1 MKKAQESYTKVPIED
16 NETIQKVLNYLEK
29 IGEAENFKNNLKTL
43 TIQKNTYLNNK
54 QPDGNYNPH
63 NNTITINKEEALLHE
78 LIHCAS
84 TKDYDNEGVLLI
96 TYPNDFDK
104 DIIITGKSFNE
115 GLCDYL
121 SKEIDP
127 SYELRYPLEELIVER
142 IIDKYGAEIIHY
154 FLNSDSKRFHEF
166 INDNNLDSLLTDLD
180 NYTNLFSEST
190 KMIPDEESLKSFY
203 NSYQNIMTN
212 DLKFVLDE
220 EKIKDLEDD
229 FFNTSIGAQTNYV
242 LYQHEVNKSKKKK

>member
-1 MKKAQESYTKVPIED
+1 MDIFQKMNDAMKKAQESYTKVPIED

-43 TIQKNTYLNNK
+43 TIRKNTYLNNK

-63 NNTITINKEEALLHE
+63 SNTITINKEEALLHE

-154 FLNSDSKRFHEF
+154 FLNSDSKRFHEEQVECF
-166 INDNNLDSLLTDLD
+166 KTILKAEQPDVIHIWGTEYPHSFAMVEAAEQVGQLERIVISIQGLVSV
-180 NYTNLFSEST
+180 YAQHFFS
-190 KMIPDEESLKSFY
+190 DF
-203 NSYQNIMTN
+203 
-212 DLKFVLDE
+212 LKF
-220 EKIKDLEDD
+220 
-229 FFNTSIGAQTNYV
+229 
-242 LYQHEVNKSKKKK
+242 